1 MNTSADSRPHLIQVI
16 AGAGL
21 LIGTL
26 DIADAIIFYAL
37 RGIPP
42 FRILQGIAAGLLG
55 RASFTQGSRSAFLG
69 LLLHF
74 FIAFTVATVYIL
86 LSRRFPLSRHPF
98 LYGTVY
104 GIAVYCVMNYIIL
117 PLSKAGPRG
126 HFSLI
131 PFVNGIAAL
140 IFFIGIPV
148 ALIARRYVPIPE
160 KTS

>member
-1 MNTSADSRPHLIQVI
+1 MRQASS
-16 AGAGL
+16 
-21 LIGTL
+21 
-26 DIADAIIFYAL
+26 
-37 RGIPP
+37 
-42 FRILQGIAAGLLG
+42 G
-55 RASFTQGSRSAFLG
+55 RASFAQGSRSAFLG

-86 LSRRFPLSRHPF
+86 ASRRLPLSRHPF
-98 LYGTVY
+98 LYGTLY
-104 GIAVYCVMNYIIL
+104 GIAVYCVMNYIVL

-131 PFVNGIAAL
+131 TFVNGVGAL

-148 ALIARRYVPIPE
+148 ALIARRYIPIPE